1 VWYFYALTGWR
12 GATQMQYHGP
22 DTFIQIKITSK
33 LKADV
38 EAAAV
43 AESQTVNAWI
53 TGLLEAAIAQAQ
65 EFAAMKLNAEE
76 KRHRESEARLNSIIE
91 KHRGK

>member
-1 VWYFYALTGWR
+1 
-12 GATQMQYHGP
+12 MQYHGP

-53 TGLLEAAIAQAQ
+53 TGLLEAAIAQAH
-65 EFAAMKLNAEE
+65 KSLPP
-76 KRHRESEARLNSIIE
+76 
-91 KHRGK
+91 

>member
-1 VWYFYALTGWR
+1 MKRSANFHSTG
-12 GATQMQYHGP
+12 T
-22 DTFIQIKITSK
+22 
-33 LKADV
+33 
-38 EAAAV
+38 
-43 AESQTVNAWI
+43 
-53 TGLLEAAIAQAQ
+53 Q